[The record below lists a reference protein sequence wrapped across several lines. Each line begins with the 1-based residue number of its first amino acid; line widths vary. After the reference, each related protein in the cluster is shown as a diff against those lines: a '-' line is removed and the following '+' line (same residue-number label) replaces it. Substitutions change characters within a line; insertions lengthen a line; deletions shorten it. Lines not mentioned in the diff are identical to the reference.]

1 MSSPDQNFSEIMSE
15 TRSSKFSKESFK
27 FSHHFE
33 HFIFSSLKRWGEGA
47 SDKSLVRGA
56 LILDNLL
63 YYFLRICR
71 KIVKI
76 NLELAFPK
84 LSPMERKKIAR
95 ENYRWFARFCM
106 DVLHMD
112 TWKGRTSEK
121 AYCQNPE
128 ILDNALSEKKGV
140 LLISGHFG
148 NWEMIPPALAEKGYK
163 VVMYVGR
170 QTNPLTNKLQN
181 YARSSFGV
189 ETIDKG
195 KRATL
200 QMGRALAENKI
211 IAMLIDQN
219 DNKSDLFVNF
229 FGKLASCSKGTAA
242 FHLLRRSPVVLVTC
256 PYIDNRLEINFQ
268 RIPFELTGNQEKDI
282 MEVAQQITSALEKVI
297 RQYPEQYFWMH
308 RRWRAR
314 PIQDP
319 EKIY

>member
-1 MSSPDQNFSEIMSE
+1 MSE
-15 TRSSKFSKESFK
+15 TRNNKFSKESIK
-27 FSHHFE
+27 LRHRLE
-33 HFIFSSLKRWGEGA
+33 YFIFSSLKRWGEGA
-47 SDKSLVRGA
+47 SEKSLGLGA
-56 LILDNLL
+56 LILDVLL

-76 NLELAFPK
+76 NLGFAFPK
-84 LSPMERKKIAR
+84 SSSLERKKIAR
-95 ENYRWFARFCM
+95 ENYRWFARFCI

-112 TWKGRTSEK
+112 AWKGCTSK
-121 AYCQNPE
+121 KVYCQNPE
-128 ILDNALSEKKGV
+128 ILDQALSEKKGV

-163 VVMYVGR
+163 VVMYVGK
-170 QTNPLTNKLQN
+170 QTNPLTNQLQN
-181 YARSSFGV
+181 SARASFGV

-200 QMGRALAENKI
+200 QMGRALNENKI

-219 DNKSDLFVNF
+219 DNKSELFVNF

-256 PYIDNRLEINFQ
+256 PYVDNRLEINFQ
-268 RIPFELTGNQEKDI
+268 HIQFDLTGNQEKDI
-282 MEVAQQITSALEKVI
+282 LEVNQKITLALEKVI
-297 RQYPEQYFWMH
+297 SQYPEQYFWMH

-314 PIQDP
+314 PPQDP
-319 EKIY
+319 KKIY

>member
-1 MSSPDQNFSEIMSE
+1 MSKTGKNKLRNNSI
-15 TRSSKFSKESFK
+15 KFR
-27 FSHHFE
+27 HHIE
-33 HFIFSSLKRWGEGA
+33 YFIFRSLKRWGDGA
-47 SDKSLVRGA
+47 SEKSLRMGA
-56 LILDNLL
+56 FLLDVLL

-76 NLELAFPK
+76 NLEFAFPK
-84 LSPMERKKIAR
+84 LSSLERKKIAR
-95 ENYRWFARFCM
+95 KNYRWFARFCM

>member
-1 MSSPDQNFSEIMSE
+1 MSE
-15 TRSSKFSKESFK
+15 TGNNKFRKESFK
-27 FSHHFE
+27 FRHRLE
-33 HFIFSSLKRWGEGA
+33 YFIFSSLKRWGEGA
-47 SDKSLVRGA
+47 SEKSLEIGT
-56 LILDNLL
+56 LMLDGLF

-76 NLELAFPK
+76 NLEFAFPK
-84 LSPMERKKIAR
+84 LSSLERKKIAR
-95 ENYRWFARFCM
+95 ENYRWFARFCI
-106 DVLHMD
+106 DVLHM
-112 TWKGRTSEK
+112 TAWKGRTSEK
-121 AYCQNPE
+121 AYFQNPE
-128 ILDNALSEKKGV
+128 ILDKALSENKGV

-163 VVMYVGR
+163 IVMYVGR
-170 QTNPLTNKLQN
+170 QTNPLTNQLQN
-181 YARSSFGV
+181 SARANFGV

-219 DNKSDLFVNF
+219 DNKSDLFVHF

-256 PYIDNRLEINFQ
+256 PYVDNRLVINFQ
-268 RIPFELTGNQEKDI
+268 HISFELTGDQEKDT
-282 MEVAQQITSALEKVI
+282 MEVAQKITSALENVI
-297 RQYPEQYFWMH
+297 RKYPEQYFWMH

-314 PIQDP
+314 PPQDP

>member
-1 MSSPDQNFSEIMSE
+1 MSDTKNNSFN
-15 TRSSKFSKESFK
+15 KESLK
-27 FSHHFE
+27 FRHRFE
-33 HFIFSSLKRWGEGA
+33 YLLFSTFKRWGKGA
-47 SDKSLVRGA
+47 SEKSLGRGA
-56 LILDNLL
+56 LMLYGLL

-76 NLELAFPK
+76 NLEFAFPK
-84 LSPMERKKIAR
+84 LSSIERKKIAR

-112 TWKGRTSEK
+112 SLKGRTSEMI
-121 AYCQNPE
+121 YCQNPE
-128 ILDNALSEKKGV
+128 ILDQALSEEKGV

-148 NWEMIPPALAEKGYK
+148 NWEMIPPALAEKGYQ

-170 QTNPLTNKLQN
+170 QTNPLTNQLQN
-181 YARSSFGV
+181 SARACFGV

-195 KRATL
+195 KSATL
-200 QMGRALAENKI
+200 QMGRALADNKI
-211 IAMLIDQN
+211 IAMLVDQN

-256 PYIDNRLEINFQ
+256 PYVGNRLEINFQ
-268 RIPFELTGNQEKDI
+268 HITFELTGDQGKDTL
-282 MEVAQQITSALEKVI
+282 EVAQKITTALEKMI

-314 PIQDP
+314 PPQDP